1 MSLARAAVQRR
12 SLGSSGA
19 ASAQRVGWN
28 PAGVVVVVTALV
40 SAALAVTLSKTVF
53 SRLSVNGDETAYLL
67 QARAFAHGH
76 LFPPVT
82 HPAGSFTPWLG
93 VIHGDHYVLKY
104 TPVVAGF
111 FALSL
116 LLTGG
121 YAFGLAAL
129 AAGLV
134 GATFLLAREVTGD
147 SRVAATAAVLMA
159 ASPVVL
165 VQQALVLP
173 YVLFLVLAELTLWA
187 LIAGARRA
195 RPQLLAA
202 AGLLGAIAFAA
213 RTLDALLVLGPA
225 VAFALW
231 RLRHRLRVAAGLA
244 AGAVLPFAGLLWF
257 DDAATGSPLRLPF
270 SLFES
275 GDTLGFGV
283 HRLYPGEAGRR
294 FGLAQ
299 GLHGLGRHLELIGG
313 GWAFGGVLIFALAV
327 VALLRKRASPELLTV
342 LAGGLLLVLGYL
354 FFWGTWNAA
363 IVWGAV
369 RYLGPYYLMPLLIP
383 LCILGALGL
392 HEIAAAGS
400 WRAVSAVGLAAAVSG
415 VALVPALRSD
425 LALKAGNVQ
434 LAQAIS
440 AQGHSLV
447 FVDTYPS
454 YLQHPT
460 PVISNHFPV
469 GGKTVF
475 ALARGGDD
483 FGVLRGFPGRAP
495 YRLRLLGE
503 YGKLPHSR
511 YGAQLEHVHLV
522 RGRTLTFTVSVR
534 LPARVSVGRVEVLTG
549 RVRRYWLLRGSH
561 PGAIRFVVPSSSL
574 PPGTDGS
581 ITASVT
587 SGAHP
592 GHVLDHL
599 SIPLAADQGGTLS
612 ALVPS
617 GVVAELGPLPAP
629 PLSVTAD

>member
-12 SLGSSGA
+12 SPGGPA
-19 ASAQRVGWN
+19 AVSPHRSRWDRA
-28 PAGVVVVVTALV
+28 AAVVLVTALV
-40 SAALAVTLSKTVF
+40 SAGLAVTLSRTVF
-53 SRLSVNGDETAYLL
+53 SRLSVNGDEAVYLL

-76 LFPPVT
+76 LFPPAP
-82 HPAGSFTPWLG
+82 HPAGSFTPWLA
-93 VIHGDHYVLKY
+93 VIHGDHYVVKY

-111 FALSL
+111 FAASL

-121 YAFGLAAL
+121 YVFGLAVL
-129 AAGLV
+129 AAALV
-134 GATFLLAREVTGD
+134 VVTFLLAAEVTGN
-147 SRVAATAAVLMA
+147 RPVAATAAVLMA
-159 ASPVVL
+159 ASPVVI

-173 YVLFLVLAELTLWA
+173 YVLFLVLAQLSLWA
-187 LIAGARRA
+187 LLAGARQGRA
-195 RPQLLAA
+195 RLLAV

-225 VAFALW
+225 VVFVLW
-231 RLRHRLRVAAGLA
+231 RGRHRLRLAASLS
-244 AGAVLPFAGLLWF
+244 AGAVLPLAGLLWF

-283 HRLYPGEAGRR
+283 HRLYPGEVGRR
-294 FGLAQ
+294 FGLIQ
-299 GLHGLGRHLELIGG
+299 GLRGIGRHLELLGS
-313 GWAFGGVLIFALAV
+313 GWAFGGLILLALAV
-327 VALLRKRASPELLTV
+327 VALVRRRASPELLVV
-342 LAGGLLLVLGYL
+342 LAGGLLLVCGYL

-369 RYLGPYYLMPLLIP
+369 RYLGPYYLLPLLIP
-383 LCILGALGL
+383 LCILAALGL
-392 HEIAAAGS
+392 AEIATAGS
-400 WRAVSAVGLAAAVSG
+400 WRAASAVGLAAVVSG

-425 LALKAGNVQ
+425 LALRADNAQ
-434 LAQAIS
+434 LARAVS
-440 AQGHSLV
+440 DRGRALV

-460 PVISNHFPV
+460 SVIANNFPV
-469 GGKTVF
+469 GGRTVF
-475 ALARGGDD
+475 ALPRGGDD
-483 FGVLRGFPGRAP
+483 FSVLRSFPGRAL

-503 YGKLPHSR
+503 YGKLPHAR

-522 RGRTLTFTVSVR
+522 RGRTLTFTLSVR
-534 LPARVSVGRVEVLTG
+534 LPARVSAGTVEVLAG
-549 RVRRYWLLRGSH
+549 RVRYHWVLRGSR
-561 PGAIRFVVPSSSL
+561 PGTFRFVVASSSL
-574 PPGTDGS
+574 PRGTDGS
-581 ITASVT
+581 ITASV
-587 SGAHP
+587 SKSP

-599 SIPLAADQGGTLS
+599 LIPLAADQGGMLS